1 MPNRMQV
8 STSVNADAAG
18 VGPCGLGIE
27 LLLILPL

>member
-1 MPNRMQV
+1 MYV

-18 VGPCGLGIE
+18 VATCGIGIE